1 MRVDRDAGPP
11 TLIGRHAT
19 PHAGDLVVCTDGR
32 LAEVAGYGTLAD
44 LLARP
49 LPEIVDA
56 VTSAVPTGGRSTRPL
71 PPVDPAGEVWAAGVT
86 YRRSREARGEEAHDA
101 DIYDRVY
108 DAARPELF
116 FKSVGWRVAGPDDA
130 VAVRSDARLT
140 VPEPELAAVVNSD
153 GEVVGF
159 TVCNDMT
166 ARDLEAEN
174 PLYLPQAKSY
184 TGSCALGPWIR
195 PAWEIDDPYDLTIDA
210 GVVRDGVV
218 VWEAS
223 TSTARLHRPIHEL
236 VEWLM
241 KDQEF
246 PFGAVLSTGTGLVP
260 DLDFSLVPGDEVSV
274 RIDQIGTL
282 RNPVV
287 GTAQLRRATT
297 ELHT

>member
-1 MRVDRDAGPP
+1 MALP
-11 TLIGRHAT
+11 TMIGRHSA
-19 PHAGDLVVCTDGR
+19 PDGRAGDLVVCRDGQ
-32 LAEVAGYGTLAD
+32 LAELAEFDTLAG

-49 LPEIVDA
+49 LPEIIGAVD
-56 VTSAVPTGGRSTRPL
+56 SALPTGRRSTRPL

-86 YRRSREARGEEAHDA
+86 YHRSREARAEEARETE
-101 DIYDRVY
+101 IYDRVY

-140 VPEPELAAVVNSD
+140 IPEPELAVVVNSA

-159 TVCNDMT
+159 TACNDMT

-174 PLYLPQAKSY
+174 PLYLPQAKIY

-195 PAWEIDDPYDLTIDA
+195 PAWEIDDPYGLTIDA
-210 GVVRDGVV
+210 AVLRDGVV
-218 VWEAS
+218 FWKAS
-223 TSTARLHRPIHEL
+223 TSTAKLHRPIHEL
-236 VEWLM
+236 LDWLM

-260 DLDFSLVPGDEVSV
+260 DLDFSLVPGDEVTV
-274 RIDQIGTL
+274 RIDEIGTL

-287 GTAQLRRATT
+287 SGSCRL
-297 ELHT
+297 